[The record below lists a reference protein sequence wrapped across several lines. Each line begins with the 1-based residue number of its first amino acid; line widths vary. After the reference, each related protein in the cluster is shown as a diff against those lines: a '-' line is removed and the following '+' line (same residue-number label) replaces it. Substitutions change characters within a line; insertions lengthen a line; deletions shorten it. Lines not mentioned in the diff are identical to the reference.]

1 MESIEEELLVDNVSL
16 ENHEDSVNTLTFTNS
31 SKYIYIIFKK
41 YQGPNY
47 LISGGSDK
55 NIIVW
60 TVFSNSTN
68 TVNAKVVKII
78 KTTSGNLLI
87 IKWFLDVLDLL
98 LLPNDKYLISSCVEG
113 NIFLYKINWEEKKLE
128 IVGDYNYHNKF
139 VSSVICE
146 PKFSNMNESA
156 IKIATQV
163 K

>member
-47 LISGGSDK
+47 LISGGSDT
-55 NIIVW
+55 NIIIW

-87 IKWFLDVLDLL
+87 IKWFLDV
-98 LLPNDKYLISSCVEG
+98 
-113 NIFLYKINWEEKKLE
+113 
-128 IVGDYNYHNKF
+128 
-139 VSSVICE
+139 
-146 PKFSNMNESA
+146 
-156 IKIATQV
+156 
-163 K
+163 